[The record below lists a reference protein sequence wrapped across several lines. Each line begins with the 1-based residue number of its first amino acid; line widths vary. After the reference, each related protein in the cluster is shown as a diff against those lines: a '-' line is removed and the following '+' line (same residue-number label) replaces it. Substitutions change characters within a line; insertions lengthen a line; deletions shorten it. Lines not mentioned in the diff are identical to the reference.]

1 VDPNSVDALH
11 PGMVTADNLREK
23 LSRQLKIDLD
33 DDEPIHIVDF
43 GISDSSQQPLV
54 LAELNDHKIQSM
66 VDEYQPSKDGP
77 CSIKIRRL
85 GDYLA
90 KISLK
95 GGYSVPLR
103 FVVLRR

>member
-1 VDPNSVDALH
+1 
-11 PGMVTADNLREK
+11 LREK
-23 LSRQLKIDLD
+23 LGRQLKIDLD
-33 DDEPIHIVDF
+33 ENESIHIVDF
-43 GISDSSQQPLV
+43 GSSQQPLV
-54 LAELNDHKIQSM
+54 IAELSDQKIQAM

-77 CSIKIRRL
+77 CSIQIRRL
-85 GDYLA
+85 GEYVA